1 MCKHHFTFDSYWN
14 IAQLLNINK
23 VDLLALDNNRDLI
36 GYFIAIALTS
46 CNLTP
51 KTLYI
56 YGIGPKSTL
65 DSNKFKIGYL
75 IATL

>member
-1 MCKHHFTFDSYWN
+1 
-14 IAQLLNINK
+14 